1 MLLKKFKKR
10 WYLLL
15 IVIFLNILIVT
26 FSMLQPLILKDVIN
40 HIKEGTFNLNWLLYS
55 VILIIVFNI
64 CSNLLRVVME
74 LFYKYKISEKI
85 IYELK
90 NELYYNIVK
99 MRMDN
104 FNAYSHG
111 ELIQIT
117 SSDVNYLRRF
127 LNNAFLNVME
137 NFTTI
142 IIIIIIMLFQSW
154 QLTIVSII
162 VFPIMA
168 YLSYASSNIEKRF
181 NDLDV
186 QESVFDQIV
195 QESIEG
201 TRVIRAFNQRQQQL
215 NKLNQEC
222 QKLYDINYDLNKM
235 LAKKW
240 LIQDGLYYFQQTLLI
255 LFGVYFVINNVVT
268 VGLFVAFYN
277 YIERLLWPVRDTG
290 RFFLK
295 ISQLFVASNRVNDIL
310 SKQLEISDSH
320 QLSFE
325 DYDIQ
330 FKNVSFNYDQNNTIL
345 NNINFEI
352 KSGEKV
358 AIIGKTGS
366 GKSTLI
372 SILLRLYD
380 YSGSIKIGGH
390 ELKDIPLQQYRN
402 ILGSVMQEPLL
413 FTMSIKDNIITNKSE
428 DDFLLEDVLNASAMN
443 SFINKFNK
451 GINTLVGEKGVTL
464 SGGQKQRTALA
475 RSLYRKPNIL
485 LLDDAL
491 SAVDTKTDQ
500 AIQQHFKN
508 LNCSLILITH
518 RLSTAAKMDKIY
530 VIDQGEIIACGNHQ
544 QLLATCSQYQ
554 SLAKLQ
560 QMEF

>member
-10 WYLLL
+10 WFLLL
-15 IVIFLNILIVT
+15 IVIFLNILVVT
-26 FSMLQPLILKDVIN
+26 LSLLQPLVLKDVIN
-40 HIKEGTFNLNWLLYS
+40 HIKEGTFNLNWLFSS
-55 VILIIVFNI
+55 VVLIIVFNI
-64 CSNLLRVVME
+64 GSNLLRALME
-74 LFYKYKISEKI
+74 LFYKFKISEKI

-90 NELYYNIVK
+90 NELYFKIVK

-104 FNAYSHG
+104 FNSYSHG

-117 SSDVNYLRRF
+117 SSDINYLRRF
-127 LNNAFLNVME
+127 LNNGFLNVMG
-137 NFTTI
+137 NIITI
-142 IIIIIIMLFQSW
+142 IIIVIIMLFQSW

-168 YLSYASSNIEKRF
+168 YLSYSSRYIEQKF
-181 NDLDV
+181 KDLDN
-186 QESVFDQIV
+186 QESVFDQVV

-201 TRVIRAFNQRQQQL
+201 MRVIRAFNQRQQQL
-215 NKLNQEC
+215 EKLDYEC
-222 QKLYDINYDLNKM
+222 QKLYDIDYDLIKL

-240 LIQDGLYYFQQTLLI
+240 LIQDGLYYFQQTLFI

-268 VGLFVAFYN
+268 VGLLVAFYS
-277 YIERLLWPVRDTG
+277 YIEHLLWPVRDTG

-295 ISQLFVASNRVNDIL
+295 ISQLFVASKRISDIL
-310 SKQLEISDSH
+310 SKQIEISDNYE
-320 QLSFE
+320 LNFE
-325 DYDIQ
+325 NYDIE
-330 FKNVSFNYDQNNTIL
+330 FNNVNFNYEKENSIL
-345 NNINFEI
+345 NNISFKI
-352 KSGEKV
+352 QSGEKV

-380 YSGSIKIGGH
+380 YQGSIKIGGH
-390 ELKDIPLQQYRN
+390 ELKEIPLKQYRN

-413 FTMSIKDNIITNKSE
+413 FTMSIKENIITNQNE
-428 DDFLLEDVLNASAMN
+428 DNYLLEDVLNASAMN
-443 SFINKFNK
+443 SFIHKFSS
-451 GINTLVGEKGVTL
+451 GINTLVGEKGITL

-475 RSLYRKPNIL
+475 RSLYRQPNIL

-500 AIQQHFKN
+500 AIQQHFKD

-530 VIDQGEIIACGNHQ
+530 VLDQGKIIACGNHQ
-544 QLLATCSQYQ
+544 QLLATCPQYQ

>member
-1 MLLKKFKKR
+1 MLFKKFKKR
-10 WYLLL
+10 WFLLL
-15 IVIFLNILIVT
+15 IVVFLNILVVT

-40 HIKEGTFNLNWLLYS
+40 HIKEGTFDLNWLLYS
-55 VILIIVFNI
+55 VILIITFNVF
-64 CSNLLRVVME
+64 SNLLRVMME
-74 LFYKYKISEKI
+74 LFYKFKISEKMI
-85 IYELK
+85 FELK

-104 FNAYSHG
+104 LNSYSHG
-111 ELIQIT
+111 ELIQII
-117 SSDVNYLRRF
+117 SSDVNYVRRF
-127 LNNAFLNVME
+127 LNNGFLNVME
-137 NFTTI
+137 NFITI
-142 IIIIIIMLFQSW
+142 IIIVIIMLFQSW

-168 YLSYASSNIEKRF
+168 YLSYASSYIEQRF
-181 NDLDV
+181 NDLDN
-186 QESVFDQIV
+186 QESIFDQVV

-215 NKLNQEC
+215 HKLDNEC
-222 QKLYDINYDLNKM
+222 QKLYDINYDLNKL

-240 LIQDGLYYFQQTLLI
+240 FIQDGLYYFQQTLLI

-277 YIERLLWPVRDTG
+277 YIGHLLWPVRDTG

-295 ISQLFVASNRVNDIL
+295 ISQLFVASNRINDIL
-310 SKQLEISDSH
+310 SKQLEINDNY
-320 QLSFE
+320 QLNFKN
-325 DYDIQ
+325 YDIE
-330 FKNVSFNYDQNNTIL
+330 FNNVCFNYEQDNSIL

-380 YSGSIKIGGH
+380 YNGSIKIGGH
-390 ELKDIPLQQYRN
+390 ELRDIPLQQYRN

-413 FTMSIKDNIITNKSE
+413 FTMSIKENIITNQSE
-428 DDFLLEDVLNASAMN
+428 DDCLLEDVLNASAMN
-443 SFINKFNK
+443 SFVHKFSN
-451 GINTLVGEKGVTL
+451 GINTLVGEKGITL

-530 VIDQGEIIACGNHQ
+530 VLDQGKIIACGNHQ
-544 QLLATCSQYQ
+544 QLLSTCSQYQ